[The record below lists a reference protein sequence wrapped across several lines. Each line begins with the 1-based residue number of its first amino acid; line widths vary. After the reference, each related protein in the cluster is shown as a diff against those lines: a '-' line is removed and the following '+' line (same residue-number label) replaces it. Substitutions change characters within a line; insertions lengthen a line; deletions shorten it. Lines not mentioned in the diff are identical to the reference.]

1 MLDLSSW
8 GTEGVSGKQSATG
21 WVRQPD
27 QISNWAKSVDA
38 SGRGAVVSQR
48 CVPDR
53 GDDQAGVAELADALD
68 SKSSIR
74 NWVCGFE
81 SLLRHWETSGFEE
94 NYIE

>member
-21 WVRQPD
+21 CGRQSGK
-27 QISNWAKSVDA
+27 ISNWAKSVDA

-48 CVPDR
+48 RVSRR

-81 SLLRHWETSGFEE
+81 SLLRH
-94 NYIE
+94 